1 LADRYAR
8 AVTTD
13 EQPAAVT
20 PALASAEPR
29 RSHRVR
35 NLVLIVVAFVLVMGG
50 LAAGTAFYFYDK
62 ATAIDRSTPQIT
74 TEQFLNATL
83 VQKDLARTSLF
94 ICGSWTAEEAMA
106 EAAAPTDPR
115 IEASWGDFVAS
126 INGSDAMVTTRVVFR
141 AKVNGGP
148 IQQEVQMWQLSLKNE
163 DGWRVCGLTKQDE
176 SLEP

>member
-1 LADRYAR
+1 
-8 AVTTD
+8 VTTD
-13 EQPAAVT
+13 EQPAPTA
-20 PALASAEPR
+20 PAPASAQPR
-29 RSHRVR
+29 RSHRAR
-35 NLVLIVVAFVLVMGG
+35 NLVLILVAFVLVLGG
-50 LAAGTAFYFYDK
+50 LGAGTAFYFYDK
-62 ATAIDRSTPQIT
+62 ATAVDRSTPQVT
-74 TEQFLNATL
+74 TVQFLNATL

-94 ICGSWTAEEAMA
+94 ICSSWTAEEAMA

-115 IEASWGDFVAS
+115 IVTSFGDFVAS
-126 INGSDAMVTTRVVFR
+126 INGSDATVAARVVFR